1 MLVHD
6 IKDIKNGRI
15 ITRDDEKTDYKGFKI
30 SKSVTGLKAELRRQG
45 LVEGNFFKTV
55 DSVQDQI
62 QELEEKRDQAR
73 AMGYAGDQ
81 YQEEIDK
88 LQKDTDYDSK
98 DEETFYV
105 TAGNN
110 STDLGKVGTA
120 STIEQARRIGKSAVQ
135 RSLPYGEGF
144 YMVKRQDGLVVASGE
159 NSIRTGFKWIQKDS
173 KDDLEEM
180 IYKMAREEAD
190 KPFNDDGTIRTP
202 EQAQLAYEKW
212 YKIIKSR
219 YKNDS
224 RTVGRVK
231 DKKTKDVLSDFDKKQ
246 LERGKYLKIILP
258 AGMGEPLYTDS
269 FRSAIVMAKEYG
281 KGTQIVNLK
290 KETKDVG
297 MQGACGGQ
305 RKFDGSGMGIGNFRN
320 GKDIFTQ
327 DPLTEKGKE
336 IMGAMKKQYGEK
348 KGEQV
353 FYASKNKG
361 AISGVDVKDK
371 KTKDEYKRMS
381 TAELQKKA
389 KEGYFELQSDPKPRN
404 HSIVLNSIWNNPS
417 LDSKHRR

>member
-1 MLVHD
+1 MYSHE

-88 LQKDTDYDSK
+88 LQKDTDYDTK

-173 KDDLEEM
+173 E
-180 IYKMAREEAD
+180 
-190 KPFNDDGTIRTP
+190 
-202 EQAQLAYEKW
+202 
-212 YKIIKSR
+212 
-219 YKNDS
+219 
-224 RTVGRVK
+224 
-231 DKKTKDVLSDFDKKQ
+231 TKDVLSDFDKKQ

-258 AGMGEPLYTDS
+258 AGMGEPLYTDNFS
-269 FRSAIVMAKEYG
+269 SAAAIAKEYG
-281 KGTQIVNLK
+281 KGTQVVNLK
-290 KETKDVG
+290 NETKDVG

-327 DPLTEKGKE
+327 DPLTEKDKE
-336 IMGAMKKQYGEK
+336 IMGAMKEQYGSK
-348 KGEQV
+348 KGGQV
-353 FYASKNKG
+353 FYTSKNKG
-361 AISGVDVKDK
+361 TISGVDAKDK
-371 KTKDEYKRMS
+371 KAKDGALELLLIKYDVPQDKASDIANKIRMS
-381 TAELQKKA
+381 SSQDGLTKFRLNQLLSEVI
-389 KEGYFELQSDPKPRN
+389 EDSWNR
-404 HSIVLNSIWNNPS
+404 SIVLNSIWNNPS